1 MDYGFVKVAAAVP
14 SVKVADCFYNMH
26 QIEGLMRQAATQH
39 VQIIAFPELSI
50 TAYTC
55 LDLFQQE
62 TLLRQGSSIKDNPP
76 IFPSRLSQSIRSK
89 HSWL

>member
-50 TAYTC
+50 TAYT
-55 LDLFQQE
+55 
-62 TLLRQGSSIKDNPP
+62 
-76 IFPSRLSQSIRSK
+76 
-89 HSWL
+89 